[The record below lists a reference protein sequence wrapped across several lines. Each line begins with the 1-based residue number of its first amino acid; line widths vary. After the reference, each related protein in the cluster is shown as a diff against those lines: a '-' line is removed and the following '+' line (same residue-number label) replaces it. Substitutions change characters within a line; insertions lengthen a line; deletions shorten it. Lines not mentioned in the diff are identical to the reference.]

1 MYNSEWKG
9 IEKLWRKKEMHNLA
23 QELVHLLAK
32 NDNSWEDSSIAM
44 DRTVS
49 MGRSHH
55 IEGKQRE
62 KQEEQDVA
70 SVKAII
76 YTPLLMAAC
85 NGIIEIVELIIHFHP
100 QSIEHVS
107 KDEQN
112 ILYMVV
118 KHRQLEIFQ
127 MLKKLKMV
135 GRLAGKIDKE
145 SNTVL
150 HCTADFKGGSQP
162 GYALQLQEELHWFEV
177 SIVNV
182 VFFKQYSNLFFKLII

>member
-1 MYNSEWKG
+1 
-9 IEKLWRKKEMHNLA
+9 MHNLA
-23 QELVHLLAK
+23 QELVQLLAK
-32 NDNSWEDSSIAM
+32 NDNSWHLSSIAM

-49 MGRSHH
+49 TGH
-55 IEGKQRE
+55 IEGKQKE
-62 KQEEQDVA
+62 KQEKEDVASVQEKQDVA

-85 NGIIEIVELIIHFHP
+85 NGIIEIVESIIHFHP

-107 KDEQN
+107 EDEQN

-150 HCTADFKGGSQP
+150 HSTADFKGGSQP

-182 VFFKQYSNLFFKLII
+182 VFFKQYSIIYFLSLLYKF